1 MQIFNLTQYEYVRVS
16 GPDALAFLQGQV
28 TCDMEMLSADR
39 CLPGALCNLKGRVVA
54 DFLVVLANDEC
65 FLQITAGNAEKVC
78 ATLKKYAVFSKVE
91 LSLDAGPAAVLGII
105 DMSHEQSEAPQIA
118 NCDLPPW
125 PQQPGSVMTADQICS
140 IRLSGPDPRYQ
151 IWCWDE
157 KQAATLAGS
166 PSSNPAQWLRAEVLA
181 GVVHVTA
188 EMSEQYTPQLL
199 NYDQSGVVDFKKGC
213 YTGQEV
219 VARMHYRAQA
229 KKRLYL
235 LQASAGGEQLSTDN
249 EVLLGTAV
257 NAGKGEI
264 LVHVDALNKEQTIV
278 LMAILPTSIDN
289 EETPISLSKNPEKNL
304 QLLSL
309 PYTQ

>member
-1 MQIFNLTQYEYVRVS
+1 MQIFKLTEYEYVQVS

-54 DFLVVLANDEC
+54 DFLAVLVNDKC
-65 FLQITAGNAEKVC
+65 FLQITAGNAEKVY

-91 LSLDAGPAAVLGII
+91 LSLDAGPAAVLGAI
-105 DMSHEQSEAPQIA
+105 DVGSEQSQPPQIA
-118 NCDLPPW
+118 KYDLPPW
-125 PQQPGSVMTADQICS
+125 PPQPGSVTTAERIYS
-140 IRLSGPDPRYQ
+140 IRLPGPDPRYQ

-157 KQAATLAGS
+157 QQAVTLVGS
-166 PSSNPAQWLRAEVLA
+166 TASNPEQWLRAEILA

-188 EMSEQYTPQLL
+188 ETSEQYTPQLL

-235 LQASAGGEQLSTDN
+235 LQASAGGKQLSTDN
-249 EVLLGTAV
+249 EVLLGTTE

-264 LVHVDALNKEQTIV
+264 LTHVNSLNTEQPIV
-278 LMAILPTSIDN
+278 LLAILPTSIDS
-289 EETPISLSKNPEKNL
+289 EETQISLSNNPEKSL
-304 QLLSL
+304 QILSL
-309 PYTQ
+309 PYNE

>member
-1 MQIFNLTQYEYVRVS
+1 MQIFKLTQYEYVRVS
-16 GPDALAFLQGQV
+16 GTDALAFLQGQV

-54 DFLVVLANDEC
+54 DFLAVLVNDKC
-65 FLQITAGNAEKVC
+65 FLQITAGNAEKVY

-91 LSLDAGPAAVLGII
+91 LSLDAGPAAVLGAI
-105 DMSHEQSEAPQIA
+105 DVGSEQSQPPQIA
-118 NCDLPPW
+118 QCDLPPW
-125 PQQPGSVMTADQICS
+125 PQQPGSVTTADRIYS
-140 IRLSGPDPRYQ
+140 IRLPGPDPRYQ

-157 KQAATLAGS
+157 KQAAILAGS
-166 PSSNPAQWLRAEVLA
+166 PASNPEQWLRAEILA

-235 LQASAGGEQLSTDN
+235 LQASADGTRLSTDN
-249 EVLLGTAV
+249 EVQLGTGAD
-257 NAGKGEI
+257 AGRAEI
-264 LVHVDALNKEQTIV
+264 LIHVDSLNTEQPAV
-278 LMAILPTSIDN
+278 LLAILPTLFDS
-289 EETPISLSKNPEKNL
+289 EKPPISLCKNPEKNL
-304 QLLSL
+304 QVLSL
-309 PYTQ
+309 SYAE

>member
-1 MQIFNLTQYEYVRVS
+1 MQIFKLTQYEYVRVS

-54 DFLVVLANDEC
+54 DFLAVLVNDKC
-65 FLQITAGNAEKVC
+65 FLQITAGNAEKVY

-91 LSLDAGPAAVLGII
+91 LSLDAGPAAVLGAI
-105 DMSHEQSEAPQIA
+105 DVGSEQSQPPQIA
-118 NCDLPPW
+118 KYDLPPW
-125 PQQPGSVMTADQICS
+125 PPQPGSVTTAERIYS
-140 IRLSGPDPRYQ
+140 IRLPGPDPRYQ

-157 KQAATLAGS
+157 QQAATLVGS
-166 PSSNPAQWLRAEVLA
+166 TASNPEQWLLAEILA

-188 EMSEQYTPQLL
+188 ETSEQYTPQLL

-235 LQASAGGEQLSTDN
+235 LQASAGGKQLSTDN
-249 EVLLGTAV
+249 KVLMGTTD
-257 NAGKGEI
+257 NAAKGEI
-264 LVHVDALNKEQTIV
+264 LAHVDSLNTEQPIV
-278 LMAILPTSIDN
+278 LLAILPISLDS
-289 EETPISLSKNPEKNL
+289 EETQISLSNNPEKSL
-304 QLLSL
+304 QILSL
-309 PYTQ
+309 PYSE

>member
-1 MQIFNLTQYEYVRVS
+1 MQIFKLTQYEYVRVS

-39 CLPGALCNLKGRVVA
+39 CLPGSLCNLKGRVVA
-54 DFLVVLANDEC
+54 DFLALLVNDEC
-65 FLQITAGNAEKVC
+65 FLQITAGNAEKLY

-91 LSLDAGPAAVLGII
+91 LSLIAGPAVVLGAI
-105 DMSHEQSEAPQIA
+105 DVDSEQSQPPQFA
-118 NCDLPPW
+118 NYDLPPW
-125 PQQPGSVMTADQICS
+125 PPQPGSVSTADQIYW
-140 IRLSGPDPRYQ
+140 IRLPGPDPRYQ

-157 KQAATLAGS
+157 QQAATLAGI
-166 PSSNPAQWLRAEVLA
+166 PASNPEQWLRAEILA

-235 LQASAGGEQLSTDN
+235 LQASASGKQLSTDN
-249 EVLLGTAV
+249 EVLLGTAD
-257 NAGKGEI
+257 NPSKGTI
-264 LVHVDALNKEQTIV
+264 LAHVGSLNKAQPDV
-278 LMAILPTSIDN
+278 LLAILPTSLDPQK
-289 EETPISLSKNPEKNL
+289 TQISLSNNPEKSL
-304 QLLSL
+304 QILSF
-309 PYTQ
+309 PYTE

>member
-1 MQIFNLTQYEYVRVS
+1 MQIFKLTQYEYVRVS

-54 DFLVVLANDEC
+54 DFLAVLVNDEC
-65 FLQITAGNAEKVC
+65 FLQITAGNAEKVY
-78 ATLKKYAVFSKVE
+78 ATLQKYAVFSKVE
-91 LSLDAGPAAVLGII
+91 LSLDAGPAAVLGAI
-105 DMSHEQSEAPQIA
+105 DGGSERSQPPQIA
-118 NCDLPPW
+118 QCDLPLW
-125 PQQPGSVMTADQICS
+125 PQQPGSVTTADRIYLM
-140 IRLSGPDPRYQ
+140 RLPGPDPRYQ

-157 KQAATLAGS
+157 KQAAILAGG
-166 PSSNPAQWLRAEVLA
+166 PASNPEQWLRAEILA

-235 LQASAGGEQLSTDN
+235 LQASAGGKQLSTDN
-249 EVLLGTAV
+249 EVLLGTTD

-264 LVHVDALNKEQTIV
+264 LAHVDSLNTEQPIV
-278 LMAILPTSIDN
+278 LLAILPTSLDS
-289 EETPISLSKNPEKNL
+289 EETQISLSNNPEKSL
-304 QLLSL
+304 QILSL
-309 PYTQ
+309 PYTE

>member
-1 MQIFNLTQYEYVRVS
+1 MQIFKLTQYEYVRVS

-54 DFLVVLANDEC
+54 DFLAVLVNDKC
-65 FLQITAGNAEKVC
+65 FLQITAGNAKKVY

-91 LSLDAGPAAVLGII
+91 LSLDAGPAAVLGAI
-105 DMSHEQSEAPQIA
+105 DVGSEQSQPPQIA
-118 NCDLPPW
+118 KYDLPPW
-125 PQQPGSVMTADQICS
+125 PPQPGSVTTAERIYS
-140 IRLSGPDPRYQ
+140 IRLPGPDPRYQ

-157 KQAATLAGS
+157 QQAATLVGS
-166 PSSNPAQWLRAEVLA
+166 TASNPEQWLRAEILA

-188 EMSEQYTPQLL
+188 ETSEQYTPQLL

-235 LQASAGGEQLSTDN
+235 LQASAGGKQLSTDN
-249 EVLLGTAV
+249 KVLMGTTD
-257 NAGKGEI
+257 NAAKGEI
-264 LVHVDALNKEQTIV
+264 LAHVDSLNAEQPIV
-278 LMAILPTSIDN
+278 LLAILPISLDS
-289 EETPISLSKNPEKNL
+289 EETQISLSNNPEKSL
-304 QLLSL
+304 QILSL
-309 PYTQ
+309 PYSE